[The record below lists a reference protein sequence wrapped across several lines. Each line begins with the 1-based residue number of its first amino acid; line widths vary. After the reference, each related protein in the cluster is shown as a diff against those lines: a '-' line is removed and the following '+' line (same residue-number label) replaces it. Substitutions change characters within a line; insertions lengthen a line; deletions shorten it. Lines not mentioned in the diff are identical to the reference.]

1 MPHILFLLYS
11 IPAVP
16 ELLSSS
22 QINYLSIFIGSEK
35 AMATHSSTLAWKIL
49 WTEEPGR
56 LQSMGSLRVGH
67 DWATSLF
74 TFHVHALEE
83 EMATQSSVLAWR
95 IPGMAGPGGLPSMVL
110 HRVRHDWS
118 NLAFI
123 GYININFFLST
134 DIYCQHAIWVF
145 TYVNLLFYIR
155 MISQNSDWHFMA
167 LDKGAKSI
175 STDFLF
181 SQILFL

>member
-11 IPAVP
+11 VPAVP

-49 WTEEPGR
+49 WMEEPGR

-123 GYININFFLST
+123 GYININFF
-134 DIYCQHAIWVF
+134 
-145 TYVNLLFYIR
+145 NLLTYIANMQSEYSPMWTFYFT
-155 MISQNSDWHFMA
+155 SGWSV
-167 LDKGAKSI
+167 K
-175 STDFLF
+175 
-181 SQILFL
+181 ILTGVLWL